1 MVVLQHAPAVNC
13 SPMPVLFLATAPRP
27 PDLRPC
33 LSPGKFTASDVY
45 DHMAQM
51 AVLRARALDELSR
64 VDLLLVPTALSHWT
78 VEEVQEEECAQPP
91 TWGRNAKLGRF
102 TNFVNLLDMC
112 GIAVPSGLVS
122 YDAAQLGEVRN
133 CVPAVMGWHEVAAL
147 RVEAPRD
154 LCVAESSCWSGGWL
168 PARVVPFLPQHVR
181 H

>member
-1 MVVLQHAPAVNC
+1 
-13 SPMPVLFLATAPRP
+13 
-27 PDLRPC
+27 
-33 LSPGKFTASDVY
+33 
-45 DHMAQM
+45 MAQM

-122 YDAAQLGEVRN
+122 YDSAQLGEVRTVAAPQQ
-133 CVPAVMGWHEVAAL
+133 CWGEMGCRHCTLWEFLGAVVGWVPARGPAL
-147 RVEAPRD
+147 RLNTFDSRFCRLEIAYDKGWQPTPSPSRLLSSRPRRPCRVPVRPSASAPPPWPPAAPR
-154 LCVAESSCWSGGWL
+154 L
-168 PARVVPFLPQHVR
+168 
-181 H
+181 